1 MTELDYVVE
10 KVELALNI
18 MATGDGDLKSR
29 LTDAWNYEASLAG
42 VNASSLS
49 EELRATFNKMEQSM
63 CRINQDAASQDYVR
77 EMARCFFGF
86 AMEIVRIQA

>member
-29 LTDAWNYEASLAG
+29 LTDAWNKASLEAS
-42 VNASSLS
+42 
-49 EELRATFNKMEQSM
+49 RP
-63 CRINQDAASQDYVR
+63 
-77 EMARCFFGF
+77 RCQ
-86 AMEIVRIQA
+86 RN